1 MKYRVMNNIV
11 YLRKIKGGYI
21 IVFVGVCLLVDIKI
35 NLRVNKNLVFKK

>member
-1 MKYRVMNNIV
+1 MNNFI
-11 YLRKIKGGYI
+11 RKIKGGYI